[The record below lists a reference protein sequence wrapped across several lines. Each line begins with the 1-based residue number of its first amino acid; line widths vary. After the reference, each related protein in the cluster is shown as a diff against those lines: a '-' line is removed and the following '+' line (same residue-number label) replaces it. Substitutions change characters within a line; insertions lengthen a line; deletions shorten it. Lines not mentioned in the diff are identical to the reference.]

1 MAVVVT
7 DGSEILYSHEVY
19 FIDLG
24 ILSEKNLF
32 DPELG
37 EKLLEMY
44 TRGVLENI
52 PHEYLDEI
60 VDFATDHDPSGRF

>member
-1 MAVVVT
+1 MTVIVT
-7 DGSEILYSHEVY
+7 DGIEILFNPEVY
-19 FIDLG
+19 IIDLS

-37 EKLLEMY
+37 EKLLDMY

-52 PHEYLDEI
+52 PHEYLYEI
-60 VDFATDHDPSGRF
+60 VDFATDHDLW